1 MNPLILRLK
10 AFFNTLLTS
19 RYLAIISL
27 VLFLLTI
34 ATEFFL
40 VYQNASIMRH
50 QINDDF
56 NQQQLILARQ
66 SASHIQVNLGDIE
79 TGIQSL
85 KQLIKG
91 STRDSFEEA
100 MKVVF
105 EENQS
110 KGLMEIG
117 FVDSKGNTFE
127 VNSHSGAGLATLEK
141 VAKDI
146 HRGDMVLGPLSV
158 EGAAGEPTITGAFY
172 ITIDSTGTKVTPVR
186 KAGPSNGIK
195 LLFAKLDI
203 SKLVR
208 TVTSNIRSGKTGYAW
223 VIDETGMFL
232 YHPEKEF
239 IGKDAFSVRKE
250 RKPYITFT
258 QINQIMKDRMLNGE
272 EGTGIYVSGWHRG
285 IHEGEITKLIAFTPV
300 KSTLLPAG
308 HMWSVAVVAPI
319 TEVAEAV
326 HLMYVRHFAAEA
338 ALIAGMFLFGF
349 LIITYQ
355 QRISRAL
362 KEQVSEKERYLSN
375 ILQNSVDAIIFIDNN
390 NKIQTWN
397 KGAELIFEYSAEEM
411 IGQSF
416 HNLIP
421 PELDAEMELKDIERE
436 VATKGYVKDYIA
448 PRITKSG
455 RRITVDISRTL
466 VRAKDGTSIGSTAI
480 IKDITEKMEL
490 EHRIYNTEKLA
501 SIGTLAAG
509 VAHEINN
516 PMSIILGFTD
526 LLKEKFKDG
535 TQESEDLKIIEQHAT
550 QAKKIVEHLLGFARI
565 TEGLEDTVD
574 INYCINTVVNIVKNT
589 LMTKKINIV
598 LDLSEGLPRVRGDSR
613 EFQQVIFNLIN
624 NSVAA
629 MEDKEG
635 AITLT
640 SQMENGW
647 VHLSVS
653 DTGSGIPDKIKPR
666 VFDPFFTTKKVGE
679 GTGLG
684 LSLCYGIVKKYG
696 GKISFSS
703 ISAEDHPEQKN
714 GTTFTVSMPTPAAEK
729 TGKESKV

>member
-1 MNPLILRLK
+1 MNWLSLRIK
-10 AFFNTLLTS
+10 SIVNTFLNF
-19 RYLAIISL
+19 RYLAVLSF
-27 VLFLLTI
+27 VLFLFVIGT
-34 ATEFFL
+34 AFYL
-40 VYQNASIMRH
+40 VYQNANIMRNR
-50 QINDDF
+50 INNDF
-56 NQQQLILARQ
+56 NQQQLILANQ
-66 SASHIQVNLGDIE
+66 AASQIRNDLNDIE
-79 TGIQSL
+79 TGIYSL
-85 KQLIKG
+85 RRMITGG
-91 STRDSFEEA
+91 SVDAIEEA
-100 MKVVF
+100 MKVIYQQ
-105 EENQS
+105 NRS
-110 KGLMEIG
+110 KGLIEIG
-117 FVDSKGNTFE
+117 IVYRDGRVVAVHNNETKRTIAGKKWENIQLYGSDNITLGNLKVENAPDDNPMITAILGTRVDDKSAFAKAIFV
-127 VNSHSGAGLATLEK
+127 
-141 VAKDI
+141 
-146 HRGDMVLGPLSV
+146 
-158 EGAAGEPTITGAFY
+158 
-172 ITIDSTGTKVTPVR
+172 
-186 KAGPSNGIK
+186 
-195 LLFAKLDI
+195 KLDI
-203 SKLVR
+203 TKLVSGI
-208 TVTSNIRSGKTGYAW
+208 THNIHSGKTGYAW
-223 VIDETGMFL
+223 VIDAKGMFL

-258 QINQIMKDRMLNGE
+258 QINQIMKYSMLNGE

-285 IHEGEITKLIAFTPV
+285 VEGRITKLIAFTPV
-300 KSTLLPAG
+300 KSPLLSPG
-308 HMWSVAVVAPI
+308 RMWSVAVVAPI
-319 TEVAEAV
+319 SEVAEAV
-326 HLMYVRHFAAEA
+326 HSVYVRHFAAEA

-349 LIITYQ
+349 LVIKYQ
-355 QRISRAL
+355 QSVSRAL

-375 ILQNSVDAIIFIDNN
+375 ILQNSVDAIIFIDNK

-416 HNLIP
+416 HNIIP
-421 PELDAEMELKDIERE
+421 PELDAEIELKDIEKE

-526 LLKEKFKDG
+526 LLKEKFRNG
-535 TQESEDLKIIEQHAT
+535 TQEYDDLKIIEQHAT
-550 QAKKIVEHLLGFARI
+550 QAKKIVEDLLGFARI

-574 INYCINTVVNIVKNT
+574 INYCINTVVGIVKNT
-589 LMTKKINIV
+589 LMTKKIHIV
-598 LDLSEGLPRVRGDSR
+598 LNLSEGLPRVRGDSR

-635 AITLT
+635 ILTLT
-640 SQMENGW
+640 SHMENGW

-696 GKISFSS
+696 GRIAFSS
-703 ISAEDHPEQKN
+703 VSAEDHPEQKS
-714 GTTFTVSMPTPAAEK
+714 GTTFTVSMPTHPAEK

>member
-1 MNPLILRLK
+1 MNRMITRIK
-10 AFFNTLLTS
+10 VFFNTLLSS
-19 RYLAIISL
+19 RYLAIVSL
-27 VLFLLTI
+27 VLFLVTI
-34 ATEFFL
+34 ATAFFL
-40 VYQNASIMRH
+40 VFQNEQIMRS

-66 SASHIQVNLGDIE
+66 AAAHIRTNLGDIE
-79 TGIQSL
+79 TGLRSL
-85 KQLIKG
+85 RELIRG
-91 STRDSFEEA
+91 SSRDAFEEA
-100 MKVVF
+100 IKVVF
-105 EENQS
+105 EEDRS
-110 KGLMEIG
+110 KGLLEIG
-117 FVDSKGNTFE
+117 FTDGSGNTFIVDSRAE
-127 VNSHSGAGLATLEK
+127 AGPPLLERMSGGISRDRSGNML
-141 VAKDI
+141 
-146 HRGDMVLGPLSV
+146 LGPLNV
-158 EGAAGEPTITGAFY
+158 ARGAGQTVITASFFTSIGV
-172 ITIDSTGTKVTPVR
+172 S
-186 KAGPSNGIK
+186 AGPGEKTGPSARVTM
-195 LLFAKLDI
+195 LFAKLDI
-203 SKLVR
+203 SRLVR
-208 TVTSNIRSGKTGYAW
+208 NVTSNIRSGKTGYVW

-232 YHPEKEF
+232 YHPEGEF
-239 IGKDAFSVRKE
+239 IGKNAFSVRKE

-258 QINQIMKDRMLNGE
+258 EINRIMKDRMLRGE

-285 IHEGEITKLIAFTPV
+285 IEGEMTKLIAFTPV
-300 KSTLLPAG
+300 KSPLLPRG

-326 HLMYVRHFAAEA
+326 HSMYVRHFAAEA

-355 QRISRAL
+355 QRISRTL

-375 ILQNSVDAIIFIDNN
+375 ILQNSVDAIIFIDTG

-397 KGAELIFEYSAEEM
+397 KGAELIFEYRAEDM
-411 IGQSF
+411 IGRSF

-421 PELDAEMELKDIERE
+421 PELDADTELHDIEKE
-436 VATKGYVKDYIA
+436 VTEKGYVKDYIA

-466 VRAKDGTSIGSTAI
+466 VRAKDGTIIGSTAI

-526 LLKEKFKDG
+526 LLKERFKDG

-550 QAKKIVEHLLGFARI
+550 QAKKIVENLLGFARI

-574 INYCINTVVNIVKNT
+574 VDYCTTTVVGIVKNT

-598 LDLSEGLPRVRGDSR
+598 LRLSGGLPRVRGDSR
-613 EFQQVIFNLIN
+613 EFQQVVFNLIN

-629 MEDKEG
+629 MEDREG
-635 AITLT
+635 TITLT
-640 SQMENGW
+640 SRREDGW
-647 VHLSVS
+647 VHLNIS

-703 ISAEDHPEQKN
+703 VSAEDHPEQIS
-714 GTTFTVSMPTPAAEK
+714 GTTFTVSLPVLRDEK
-729 TGKESKV
+729 PGKENKQ

>member
-1 MNPLILRLK
+1 MNWLSLRIK
-10 AFFNTLLTS
+10 SVFNAFLNF
-19 RYLAIISL
+19 RYLAVMSFA
-27 VLFLLTI
+27 LFLFVIGT
-34 ATEFFL
+34 AFYL
-40 VYQNASIMRH
+40 VYQNASIMRNR
-50 QINDDF
+50 INNDF
-56 NQQQLILARQ
+56 NQQQLILANQ
-66 SASHIQVNLGDIE
+66 AASQIQNDLNDIE
-79 TGIQSL
+79 TGIYSL
-85 KQLIKG
+85 RQMITG
-91 STRDSFEEA
+91 NSGGVIEEA
-100 MKVVF
+100 MRVIYQQ
-105 EENQS
+105 NRS

-117 FVDSKGNTFE
+117 IVYRNGMVMDVHNDETRGTIAEEKRENIRLYGSDNIILGGLKVKGTAAHAPLITAMLSTRVNDKTAIAKALFV
-127 VNSHSGAGLATLEK
+127 
-141 VAKDI
+141 
-146 HRGDMVLGPLSV
+146 
-158 EGAAGEPTITGAFY
+158 
-172 ITIDSTGTKVTPVR
+172 
-186 KAGPSNGIK
+186 
-195 LLFAKLDI
+195 KLDI
-203 SKLVR
+203 TKLVSS
-208 TVTSNIRSGKTGYAW
+208 VTHNIRSGKTGYAW

-258 QINQIMKDRMLNGE
+258 QINQIMKERMLNGE

-285 IHEGEITKLIAFTPV
+285 VEGKITKLIAFTPV
-300 KSTLLPAG
+300 KSPLLSQG

-319 TEVAEAV
+319 SEVAEAV
-326 HLMYVRHFAAEA
+326 HSIYIRHFAAEA

-349 LIITYQ
+349 LVIKYQ
-355 QRISRAL
+355 QSVSRAL

-421 PELDAEMELKDIERE
+421 PELDAEIELKDIEKE

-466 VRAKDGTSIGSTAI
+466 VKTKDGTIIGSTAI

-526 LLKEKFKDG
+526 LLKERFKDG
-535 TQESEDLKIIEQHAT
+535 TQEYEDLKIIEQHAA
-550 QAKKIVEHLLGFARI
+550 QAKKIVENLLGFARI

-574 INYCINTVVNIVKNT
+574 INYCINTVVGIVKNT

-598 LDLSEGLPRVRGDSR
+598 LNLSGGLPRVRGDSR

-635 AITLT
+635 TMTLT
-640 SQMENGW
+640 SHMENGW
-647 VHLSVS
+647 VHLDVS
-653 DTGSGIPDKIKPR
+653 DTGGGIPDKIKSR

-696 GKISFSS
+696 GKISFES
-703 ISAEDHPEQKN
+703 ISAEDHPEQKSW
-714 GTTFTVSMPTPAAEK
+714 TTFTVSMPTLQAEK